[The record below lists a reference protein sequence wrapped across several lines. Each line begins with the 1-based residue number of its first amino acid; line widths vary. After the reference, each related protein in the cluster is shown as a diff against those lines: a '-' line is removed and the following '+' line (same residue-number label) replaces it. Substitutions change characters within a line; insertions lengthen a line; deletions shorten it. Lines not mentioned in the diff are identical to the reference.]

1 MGVFE
6 KCEIFALFS
15 QNQLRSLYLNSHSV
29 SYSRREA
36 VFVQGEAVRDAY
48 LVVHGEFAVHKRLVL
63 VDERQRFRTADD
75 LEAEKYFH
83 AQDAS
88 IFLLSKIENY

>member
-1 MGVFE
+1 
-6 KCEIFALFS
+6 
-15 QNQLRSLYLNSHSV
+15 
-29 SYSRREA
+29 
-36 VFVQGEAVRDAY
+36 
-48 LVVHGEFAVHKRLVL
+48 VVHGEFAVHKRLVL